1 MRCLPLLLLG
11 LTLLAA
17 MPARAAD
24 PVPLTTEHQKLS
36 YAVGVLFGRNMSLE
50 VDVDSDAFLQGVRDV
65 LEEQQLKLAPD
76 EMRQVVQRFQ
86 DQQVKTRSEQ
96 SARNLEA
103 GKKFLA
109 ENAGKDGVST
119 LPGGVQYKVL
129 RAGQGAKP
137 TVNDTVVVHYKG
149 TLIDGKE
156 FDSSY
161 GRGEPATIP
170 LKNVIKGWQDAVT
183 AMPAG
188 SKWEVYVPSELGY
201 GEQGAGKDIEPN
213 STLVFEIELIEIKK

>member
-1 MRCLPLLLLG
+1 MRSLRLVLPALLL
-11 LTLLAA
+11 TTSAY
-17 MPARAAD
+17 AAD
-24 PVPLTTEHQKLS
+24 PAPLTTEQQKLS

-50 VDVDSDAFLQGVRDV
+50 VDVDNEAFLQGIRDV
-65 LEEQQLKLAPD
+65 IERKELKLAPE
-76 EMRQVVQRFQ
+76 EMRQVVQRYQ
-86 DQQVKTRSEQ
+86 DEQVKKRGEQ
-96 SARNLEA
+96 STRNLDA
-103 GKKFLA
+103 GKKFLD
-109 ENAGKDGVST
+109 ENAKKEGVST

-129 RAGQGAKP
+129 RAGQGPKP
-137 TVNDTVVVHYKG
+137 TVENTVVVHYKG

-183 AMPAG
+183 AMPVG
-188 SKWEVYVPSELGY
+188 SKWEVYVPSQLGY